1 MLSHHL
7 AALILSLW
15 IGKDAMLPAPV
26 DVPPQVESVL
36 SQEEIEGLLDRDGV
50 VGYAYMDY
58 SSASEAMKPI
68 IRTARKRIIHTVNGW
83 SVDGIDSYVIR
94 ADPDITLE
102 TYASGEGYQVEYR
115 IPQFSELFPTEWYAS
130 NYEEDEH

>member
-7 AALILSLW
+7 AALLLSLW
-15 IGKDAMLPAPV
+15 IGKDALLPAPA

-36 SQEEIEGLLDRDGV
+36 SQEEIEGLLDKEGV

-58 SSASEAMKPI
+58 SSASDAMKPI
-68 IRTARKRIIHTVNGW
+68 IRTARKRIIHTVDGW
-83 SVDGIDSYVIR
+83 SVDGFDSYVIHG
-94 ADPDITLE
+94 DPDLTLE
-102 TYASGEGYQVEYR
+102 KYMNGEGYQVEYR

-130 NYEEDEH
+130 NYEEDGQ